1 MPEDPTTSPSSH
13 SVERLL
19 TYYQIRKGDFMVK
32 IDLKDAYFTVP
43 IWKKHQT
50 VLRFLWE
57 ETVYEFACLP
67 FVGLLGQLDIRLI
80 VYLYDM
86 LIMANPVNP
95 LLPSSQ
101 REGLVWWR
109 DNLAAWNG
117 KALVSDSPDFII
129 ETDALGHVHFRHC
142 LFLSIVLFFYLQVL
156 PLQDH
161 SF

>member
-32 IDLKDAYFTVP
+32 IDLKNAYFTVP

-67 FVGLLGQLDIRLI
+67 FVGLLRQLDIRLI

-86 LIMANPVNP
+86 LIMANPQ
-95 LLPSSQ
+95 PSSPLKPKRGWFGGGTTWKNGTGKLSFRVLQ
-101 REGLVWWR
+101 TYDR
-109 DNLAAWNG
+109 DG
-117 KALVSDSPDFII
+117 RFGSCS
-129 ETDALGHVHFRHC
+129 
-142 LFLSIVLFFYLQVL
+142 Y
-156 PLQDH
+156 
-161 SF
+161 

>member
-1 MPEDPTTSPSSH
+1 MPGDPTTSPSSH

-43 IWKKHQT
+43 IRKKHQT

-67 FVGLLGQLDIRLI
+67 FVGLLRQLHGHQTDCLFIRH
-80 VYLYDM
+80 
-86 LIMANPVNP
+86 ANNGE
-95 LLPSSQ
+95 SSQ
-101 REGLVWWR
+101 PPSPLKPKRGVGLVEGQPGSMERESTRFGFSRLYNR
-109 DNLAAWNG
+109 DG
-117 KALVSDSPDFII
+117 RFGS
-129 ETDALGHVHFRHC
+129 C
-142 LFLSIVLFFYLQVL
+142 
-156 PLQDH
+156 